1 MTGDA
6 LTFLMRWATIVIIY
20 VKSRL
25 DDVYLS
31 NTLESGREKNSKV
44 SKLRFGKIAHSRNNP
59 KGYFPTSTAEM
70 NSGQSTDL
78 ISGNLHEIPEEAQYH
93 EPMIDQPIDLQMD
106 MLKKSLQEFGQ
117 TLDEI
122 NKNIATQIKKGIEG
136 NYEEMKET
144 FKLRHT
150 ETKRRLDRLEK
161 KTK

>member
-1 MTGDA
+1 
-6 LTFLMRWATIVIIY
+6 MRWATIVSIY
-20 VKSRL
+20 AKSRL
-25 DDVYLS
+25 DEVHLS
-31 NTLESGREKNSKV
+31 TTLESGREKNSKV
-44 SKLRFGKIAHSRNNP
+44 SKLRFGKSAHSRNSP
-59 KGYFPTSTAEM
+59 KGYFAKSTSTAEI
-70 NSGQSTDL
+70 NSSQSNDL

-106 MLKKSLQEFGQ
+106 MLKNSLQEFGQ

-136 NYEEMKET
+136 NYEEMKQT
-144 FKLRHT
+144 FKLRHC